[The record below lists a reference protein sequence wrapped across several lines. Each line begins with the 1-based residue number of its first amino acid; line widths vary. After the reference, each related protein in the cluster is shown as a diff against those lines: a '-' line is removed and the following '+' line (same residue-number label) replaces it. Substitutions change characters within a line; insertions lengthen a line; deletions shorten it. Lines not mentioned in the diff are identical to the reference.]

1 MSQHEYL
8 LHMMEEIRFV
18 IENTNHLSWD
28 EFSTQP
34 VLKRA
39 VVRSLEI
46 VGEAAKKIPIEIK
59 IEHPE
64 IEWKKFAGMRDR
76 LIHDYFGVDYRIVWD
91 VAVNKLPTLKEDL
104 TKIIEDL

>member
-46 VGEAAKKIPIEIK
+46 VGEAFWQLEELREACFRVC
-59 IEHPE
+59 HPE
-64 IEWKKFAGMRDR
+64 AGFMADR
-76 LIHDYFGVDYRIVWD
+76 AASPKG
-91 VAVNKLPTLKEDL
+91 EDL
-104 TKIIEDL
+104 SLSPVGAPDRAASPKGEDLGVSLSS